1 MLVTLGNNTALTAG
15 ASTVA
20 PYACKSLQ
28 KIFIKVDDPTGST
41 AYDHT
46 VTITLGQRVICQS
59 SGVGLL
65 GMSMAFQSGSD
76 NGSNSEISY
85 GINLGSHELLNNEN
99 VYVTV
104 RAGAAALDAVDIS
117 AEVDSPCE
125 SFPIRYTEYSDSTFT
140 ADGVLS
146 AVVYKSDLSNIDE
159 DATNVE
165 MRNHVNSSSPT
176 VISSNSWFRA
186 VSPTNKV
193 SSYGLLQQN
202 SIPLNTS
209 FNYAQGTANRILVGS
224 LLSQTRGQ
232 IKQAQTDKSVARQFA
247 QVSR

>member
-1 MLVTLGNNTALTAG
+1 MLVTLGNNTALSAG

-28 KIFIKVDDPTGST
+28 KVFIKIDDASGST
-41 AYDHT
+41 AYDHS

-59 SGVGLL
+59 SGLGLL
-65 GMSMAFQSGSD
+65 GQSSAFQSGSE
-76 NGSNSEISY
+76 GRTTQTAY
-85 GINLGSHELLNNEN
+85 GINLGSHELLDNEN

-117 AEVDSPCE
+117 AEVDSPCDP
-125 SFPIRYTEYSDSTFT
+125 FPIRYTEYSDSTFT

-146 AVVYKSDLSNIDE
+146 AIIYKHDGSAIDE

-176 VISSNSWFRA
+176 VISA
-186 VSPTNKV
+186 VNWYNALSPTNGMSV
-193 SSYGLLQQN
+193 WGVLQQN
-202 SIPLNTS
+202 NIPLNTS
-209 FNYAQGTANRILVGS
+209 FNYSQGTANRICVGS
-224 LLSQTRGQ
+224 LMSQNRRQ
-232 IKQAQTDKSVARQFA
+232 IAQAKADKSVARKFA

>member
-1 MLVTLGNNTALTAG
+1 MLVTLGNNTALGAG

-28 KIFIKVDDPTGST
+28 KVFIKVDDASGTT
-41 AYDHT
+41 AFDHT

-59 SGVGLL
+59 SGLGLL
-65 GMSMAFQSGSD
+65 GMSIAFQSGSAQT
-76 NGSNSEISY
+76 GSSCQY
-85 GINLGSHELLNNEN
+85 GINLGSHELLDNEN

-125 SFPIRYTEYSDSTFT
+125 NFPIRYTEYADSTFT

-146 AVVYKSDLSNIDE
+146 AICYKNDGSSVDE

-176 VISSNSWFRA
+176 VISANNWFSA
-186 VSPTNKV
+186 LSPTSGEAAWGV
-193 SSYGLLQQN
+193 LQQN
-202 SIPLNTS
+202 NIPLNTS
-209 FNYAQGTANRILVGS
+209 FNYAQGTANRIIVGS
-224 LLSQTRGQ
+224 LMSSTRRQ
-232 IKQAQTDKSVARQFA
+232 VKQAQSDKSVARQFA

>member
-1 MLVTLGNNTALTAG
+1 MLVTLANNTALSAG

-28 KIFIKVDDPTGST
+28 KVFIKVDDPTGTT

-59 SGVGLL
+59 SGLGLL
-65 GMSMAFQSGSD
+65 GMSIAFQSGSGLTD
-76 NGSNSEISY
+76 AECAY
-85 GINLGSHELLNNEN
+85 GINLGSHELLDNEN

-146 AVVYKSDLSNIDE
+146 AVCYKDNGTAIDE

-176 VISSNSWFRA
+176 VISANNWLQA
-186 VSPTNKV
+186 LSPTAQNNK
-193 SSYGLLQQN
+193 YGILQQN
-202 SIPLNTS
+202 DIPLNTS
-209 FNYAQGTANRILVGS
+209 FNYAQGTANRIIVGS
-224 LLSQTRGQ
+224 LMSQNSRQ
-232 IKQAQTDKSVARQFA
+232 IRQANADKAVARKFA

>member
-1 MLVTLGNNTALTAG
+1 MLVTLGNNTALGAG

-28 KIFIKVDDPTGST
+28 KIFIKVDDSSGTT
-41 AYDHT
+41 AFDHT
-46 VTITLGQRVICQS
+46 VTVTLGQRVIVQS
-59 SGVGLL
+59 SGLGLL
-65 GMSMAFQSGSD
+65 GMSTAFQSGST
-76 NGSNSEISY
+76 NTAGNCQY
-85 GINLGSHELLNNEN
+85 GINLGSHELLDNEN

-146 AVVYKSDLSNIDE
+146 AICYKNDKSAIDE

-176 VISSNSWFRA
+176 VISASNWYMA
-186 VSPTNKV
+186 ISPTEGFDIF
-193 SSYGLLQQN
+193 GLLQQN
-202 SIPLNTS
+202 NIPLNTS

-224 LLSQTRGQ
+224 LMSQTSRQ
-232 IKQAQTDKSVARQFA
+232 VRQANSDKSVARQFA

>member
-1 MLVTLGNNTALTAG
+1 MLVTLANNTALTAG

-28 KIFIKVDDPTGST
+28 RVFIKIDDSSGTT

-59 SGVGLL
+59 SGLGLL
-65 GMSMAFQSGSD
+65 GMSNAFQSGSTD
-76 NGSNSEISY
+76 KSTQIEY
-85 GINLGSHELLNNEN
+85 GINLGSHELLDNEN

-125 SFPIRYTEYSDSTFT
+125 SFPIRYTEYADSTFT

-146 AVVYKSDLSNIDE
+146 AVCFKSNGAAIDE

-176 VISSNSWFRA
+176 VISANNWFGA
-186 VSPTNKV
+186 TSPGAADAAF
-193 SSYGLLQQN
+193 GLLQHN
-202 SIPLNTS
+202 NIPLNTS
-209 FNYAQGTANRILVGS
+209 FNYAQGTADRIIVGS
-224 LLSQTRGQ
+224 LMSHNREQVR
-232 IKQAQTDKSVARQFA
+232 QASADKAVAQKFA

>member
-1 MLVTLGNNTALTAG
+1 MLVTLGNNTALAAG

-28 KIFIKVDDPTGST
+28 KVFIKVDDPTGST

-46 VTITLGQRVICQS
+46 ITITLGQRVICQS
-59 SGVGLL
+59 SGAGLL
-65 GMSMAFQSGSD
+65 GMSTAFQSGSKD
-76 NGSNSEISY
+76 RSAQCQY
-85 GINLGSHELLNNEN
+85 GINLGSHELLDNEN

-146 AVVYKSDLSNIDE
+146 AVCYKNTLDAIDE
-159 DATNVE
+159 DGTNVE

-176 VISSNSWFRA
+176 VISSNNWFGA
-186 VSPTNKV
+186 VSPADADPV
-193 SSYGLLQQN
+193 FGLLQQN
-202 SIPLNTS
+202 NVPLNTS
-209 FNYAQGTANRILVGS
+209 FNYAQGTANRIIVGS
-224 LLSQTRGQ
+224 LMSTTRRQ
-232 IKQAQTDKSVARQFA
+232 LKQAQADKSVARQFA

>member
-1 MLVTLGNNTALTAG
+1 MLVTLGNNTALSAG

-28 KIFIKVDDPTGST
+28 KVFIKVDDTTGTT

-59 SGVGLL
+59 SGLGLL
-65 GMSMAFQSGSD
+65 GMSTAFQSGSL
-76 NGSNSEISY
+76 NTGGNCQY
-85 GINLGSHELLNNEN
+85 GINLGSHELLDNEN

-104 RAGAAALDAVDIS
+104 RAGGADLDAVDIS
-117 AEVDSPCE
+117 AEVDSPCDPY
-125 SFPIRYTEYSDSTFT
+125 PIRYTEYSDSTFT

-146 AVVYKSDLSNIDE
+146 AIIYNDSVLDVDE
-159 DATNVE
+159 DGANVE

-176 VISSNSWFRA
+176 VISSSNWFQA
-186 VSPTNKV
+186 VSPSANLSKF
-193 SSYGLLQQN
+193 GLLQQN
-202 SIPLNTS
+202 NIPLNTS
-209 FNYAQGTANRILVGS
+209 FNYTPNVANRIIVGS
-224 LLSQTRGQ
+224 LMSQSPRQ
-232 IKQAQTDKSVARQFA
+232 IRQAKDDKSIARKFA

>member
-28 KIFIKVDDPTGST
+28 KVFIKVDDPTGST
-41 AYDHT
+41 AFDHS

-59 SGVGLL
+59 SGAGLL
-65 GMSMAFQSGSD
+65 GMSTAFQAGSSST
-76 NGSNSEISY
+76 GAQCQY
-85 GINLGSHELLNNEN
+85 GINLGSHELLDNEN

-117 AEVDSPCE
+117 AEVDSPCDP
-125 SFPIRYTEYSDSTFT
+125 FPIRYTEYSDSTFT

-146 AVVYKSDLSNIDE
+146 AIIYHRTLSAIDE
-159 DATNVE
+159 DGTNVE

-176 VISSNSWFRA
+176 VISASNWFQA
-186 VSPTNKV
+186 MSPTNSV
-193 SSYGLLQQN
+193 DQFGILQQN
-202 SIPLNTS
+202 EIPLNTS
-209 FNYAQGTANRILVGS
+209 FNYNPVTANRILVGS
-224 LLSQTRGQ
+224 LLSQNQRQ
-232 IKQAQTDKSVARQFA
+232 IRQAQADKAVAKKFA

>member
-28 KIFIKVDDPTGST
+28 KVFIKIDDTSGST

-59 SGVGLL
+59 SGVGLV
-65 GMSMAFQSGSD
+65 GMSTAFQSG
-76 NGSNSEISY
+76 NINTNSSTQY
-85 GINLGSHELLNNEN
+85 GINLGSHELLDNEN

-104 RAGAAALDAVDIS
+104 RAGAGALDAVDIS

-146 AVVYKSDLSNIDE
+146 AICYKSDLSDVDE

-176 VISSNSWFRA
+176 VISSNNWFQA
-186 VSPTNKV
+186 VSPSAGSDKF
-193 SSYGLLQQN
+193 GLLQQN

-224 LLSQTRGQ
+224 LMSQTRRQ
-232 IKQAQTDKSVARQFA
+232 VNQAKSDRSVARQFA

>member
-1 MLVTLGNNTALTAG
+1 MLVTLANNTALSAG
-15 ASTVA
+15 ATNTA

-28 KIFIKVDDPTGST
+28 KVFIKIDDPTGTT
-41 AYDHT
+41 AYDHS

-59 SGVGLL
+59 SGAGLI
-65 GMSMAFQSGSD
+65 GMSLAFQSGSVEA
-76 NGSNSEISY
+76 STEIAY
-85 GINLGSHELLNNEN
+85 GINLGSHELLDNEN

-146 AVVYKSDLSNIDE
+146 AICYENALNAIDE

-176 VISSNSWFRA
+176 VISAQNWFRA
-186 VSPTNKV
+186 ISPSNGRSQWGV
-193 SSYGLLQQN
+193 LQQN
-202 SIPLNTS
+202 NIPLNTS

-224 LLSQTRGQ
+224 LMSQNSRQ
-232 IKQAQTDKSVARQFA
+232 VRQAQADKSVAQKFA

>member
-1 MLVTLGNNTALTAG
+1 MLVTLGNNTALGAG

-28 KIFIKVDDPTGST
+28 KIFIKIDDPTGST

-46 VTITLGQRVICQS
+46 VTVTLGQRVIVQS
-59 SGVGLL
+59 SGLGLL
-65 GMSMAFQSGSD
+65 GMSTAFQAGSAE
-76 NGSNSEISY
+76 SSAVCHY
-85 GINLGSHELLNNEN
+85 GINLGSHELLHNEN

-117 AEVDSPCE
+117 AEVDAPCE
-125 SFPIRYTEYSDSTFT
+125 SFPIRYTEYSDATFT

-146 AVVYKSDLSNIDE
+146 AICYDTAGASIDE
-159 DATNVE
+159 DTTNVE

-176 VISSNSWFRA
+176 VISA
-186 VSPTNKV
+186 VNWYNAMSPTNNQ
-193 SSYGLLQQN
+193 SSWGILQQN
-202 SIPLNTS
+202 DIPLNTS
-209 FNYAQGTANRILVGS
+209 FNYAQGTADRILVGS
-224 LLSQTRGQ
+224 LLSQNRQQ
-232 IKQAQTDKSVARQFA
+232 IRQARADKAVARKFA

>member
-1 MLVTLGNNTALTAG
+1 MLVTLANNTALSAG

-28 KIFIKVDDPTGST
+28 KVFIKIDDSAGQT

-59 SGVGLL
+59 SGPGLL
-65 GMSMAFQSGSD
+65 GMSLAFQSGSVPS
-76 NGSNSEISY
+76 GTETSY
-85 GINLGSHELLNNEN
+85 GINLGSHELLDNEN

-104 RAGAAALDAVDIS
+104 RAGINALDAVDIS

-125 SFPIRYTEYSDSTFT
+125 SFPIRYTEYADKTFT

-146 AVVYKSDLSNIDE
+146 AICYKSNLSAIDE
-159 DATNVE
+159 DGTNVE

-176 VISSNSWFRA
+176 VISAQNWFRA
-186 VSPTNKV
+186 ISPSNNESLWGV
-193 SSYGLLQQN
+193 LQQN
-202 SIPLNTS
+202 NIPLNTS

-224 LLSQTRGQ
+224 LMSQNRRQ
-232 IKQAQTDKSVARQFA
+232 VRQAQADKSVAQNFA

>member
-1 MLVTLGNNTALTAG
+1 MLVTLANNTALSAG

-28 KIFIKVDDPTGST
+28 KVFIKIDDPTGST

-59 SGVGLL
+59 SGAGLL
-65 GMSMAFQSGSD
+65 GMSLAFQSGSTSQ
-76 NGSNSEISY
+76 NAETAY
-85 GINLGSHELLNNEN
+85 GINLGSHELLDNEN

-104 RAGAAALDAVDIS
+104 RAGSAALDAVDIS
-117 AEVDSPCE
+117 AEVDSPCDP
-125 SFPIRYTEYSDSTFT
+125 FPIRYTEYSDSTFT

-146 AVVYKSDLSNIDE
+146 AICYNSGLSTIDE

-176 VISSNSWFRA
+176 VISAQNWFRA
-186 VSPTNKV
+186 ISPSADQPFWGV
-193 SSYGLLQQN
+193 LQQN
-202 SIPLNTS
+202 NVPLNTS
-209 FNYAQGTANRILVGS
+209 FNYAQGTANKILVGS
-224 LLSQTRGQ
+224 LMSQNQRQ
-232 IKQAQTDKSVARQFA
+232 IRQAQADKSVAQRFA

>member
-1 MLVTLGNNTALTAG
+1 MLVTLGNNTALAAG

-20 PYACKSLQ
+20 PYACKSVQ
-28 KIFIKVDDPTGST
+28 KVFIKVDDASGTT

-59 SGVGLL
+59 SGLGLL
-65 GMSMAFQSGSD
+65 GMSTAFQSGSFET
-76 NGSNSEISY
+76 NNPIQY

-117 AEVDSPCE
+117 AEVDAPCTP
-125 SFPIRYTEYSDSTFT
+125 FPIRYTEYSDSTFT

-146 AVVYKSDLSNIDE
+146 AVTYKDDKSAIDE

-176 VISSNSWFRA
+176 VISAVNWFCA
-186 VSPTNKV
+186 VSPTANSDKF
-193 SSYGLLQQN
+193 GLLQQN
-202 SIPLNTS
+202 NIPLNTS

-224 LLSQTRGQ
+224 LMSSSRSQLR
-232 IKQAQTDKSVARQFA
+232 QAQADKSVARQFA

>member
-1 MLVTLGNNTALTAG
+1 MLVTLGNNTALAAG

-28 KIFIKVDDPTGST
+28 KVFIKIDDSSGST
-41 AYDHT
+41 AFDHT

-59 SGVGLL
+59 SGLGLL
-65 GMSMAFQSGSD
+65 GMSTAFQSGSS
-76 NGSNSEISY
+76 GTAASCQY
-85 GINLGSHELLNNEN
+85 GINLGSHELLDNEN

-104 RAGAAALDAVDIS
+104 RAGAGALDAVDIS

-146 AVVYKSDLSNIDE
+146 AICYKNDKSAIDE
-159 DATNVE
+159 DTTNVE

-176 VISSNSWFRA
+176 VISASNWYLA
-186 VSPTNKV
+186 VSPTSNLEIF
-193 SSYGLLQQN
+193 GLLQQN
-202 SIPLNTS
+202 NIPLNTS

-224 LLSQTRGQ
+224 LMSQTSRQ
-232 IKQAQTDKSVARQFA
+232 VRQAEADKSVARKFA

>member
-1 MLVTLGNNTALTAG
+1 MLVTLANNTALAAG

-20 PYACKSLQ
+20 PYACKSIQ
-28 KIFIKVDDPTGST
+28 KVFVNINDSTGST
-41 AYDHT
+41 AYDHS

-59 SGVGLL
+59 SGLGLI
-65 GMSMAFQSGSD
+65 GMSSAFQSGS
-76 NGSNSEISY
+76 NGTAGQAAY

-125 SFPIRYTEYSDSTFT
+125 SFPIRYTEYSDATFT

-146 AVVYKSDLSNIDE
+146 AVIYKHDKSDIAE
-159 DATNVE
+159 DGTNVE
-165 MRNHVNSSSPT
+165 MRSHINSSAPT
-176 VISSNSWFRA
+176 VISANNWFNG
-186 VSPTNKV
+186 VSPASATNTF
-193 SSYGLLQQN
+193 GLLQQN
-202 SIPLNTS
+202 NVPLNTS

-224 LLSQTRGQ
+224 LMSTSSEQQR
-232 IKQAQTDKSVARQFA
+232 QAKADKSVASKFA

>member
-1 MLVTLGNNTALTAG
+1 MLVTLGNNTALAAG

-28 KIFIKVDDPTGST
+28 KVFIKIDDASGTT

-59 SGVGLL
+59 SGLGLL
-65 GMSMAFQSGSD
+65 GMSTAFQSGAVD
-76 NGSNSEISY
+76 VDAECSY
-85 GINLGSHELLNNEN
+85 GINLGSHELLDNEN

-125 SFPIRYTEYSDSTFT
+125 PYPIRYTEYSDSTFT

-146 AVVYKSDLSNIDE
+146 AICYKDNASAIDE

-176 VISSNSWFRA
+176 VISAQNWYRA
-186 VSPTNKV
+186 VSPASRTSV
-193 SSYGLLQQN
+193 WGLLQQN
-202 SIPLNTS
+202 NIPLNTS
-209 FNYAQGTANRILVGS
+209 FNYAQGTANRIIVGS
-224 LLSQTRGQ
+224 LMSQNSRQ
-232 IKQAQTDKSVARQFA
+232 IRQAKADKSVA
-247 QVSR
+247 SKICSS

>member
-1 MLVTLGNNTALTAG
+1 MLVTLGNNTALSAG
-15 ASTVA
+15 GSTVA

-28 KIFIKVDDPTGST
+28 KVFIKIDDASGTT

-59 SGVGLL
+59 SGLGLL
-65 GMSMAFQSGSD
+65 GMSSAFQSGS
-76 NGSNSEISY
+76 SETTAVTHY
-85 GINLGSHELLNNEN
+85 GINLGSHELLDNEN

-117 AEVDSPCE
+117 AEVDAPCE
-125 SFPIRYTEYSDSTFT
+125 PFPIRYTEYSDSTFT

-146 AVVYKSDLSNIDE
+146 AICFKSTGAVIDE

-176 VISSNSWFRA
+176 VISA
-186 VSPTNKV
+186 VNWYNAISPTNNQSTWGV
-193 SSYGLLQQN
+193 LQQN
-202 SIPLNTS
+202 NIPLNTS
-209 FNYAQGTANRILVGS
+209 FNYAQGTADRIVVGS
-224 LLSQTRGQ
+224 LMSSTRRQ
-232 IKQAQTDKSVARQFA
+232 LKQAQSEKSVARQFA

>member
-1 MLVTLGNNTALTAG
+1 MLVTLSNNTALAAG

-28 KIFIKVDDPTGST
+28 KVFIKIDDPSGTT
-41 AYDHT
+41 AYDHS

-59 SGVGLL
+59 SGAGLL
-65 GMSMAFQSGSD
+65 GMSTAFQSGTTAS
-76 NGSNSEISY
+76 GGVCAY

-104 RAGAAALDAVDIS
+104 RAGAAALDQVDIS

-146 AVVYKSDLSNIDE
+146 AVCYKDNIASIDE

-176 VISSNSWFRA
+176 VISA
-186 VSPTNKV
+186 VNWYNALSPTDNQA
-193 SSYGLLQQN
+193 SWGILQQN
-202 SIPLNTS
+202 DIPLNTS
-209 FNYAQGTANRILVGS
+209 FNYNQGTANRILVGS
-224 LLSQTRGQ
+224 LMSQNREQ
-232 IKQAQTDKSVARQFA
+232 VRQAKADKAVARKFA
-247 QVSR
+247 QVSS

>member
-1 MLVTLGNNTALTAG
+1 MLVTLGNNTALAAG
-15 ASTVA
+15 ASTTA
-20 PYACKSLQ
+20 AYACKSLQ
-28 KIFIKVDDPTGST
+28 KVFIKVDDPTGNT

-59 SGVGLL
+59 SGFGLV
-65 GMSMAFQSGSD
+65 GMSTAFQSGAKD
-76 NGSNSEISY
+76 YTAVTAY
-85 GINLGSHELLNNEN
+85 GINLGSHELLDNEN

-125 SFPIRYTEYSDSTFT
+125 SFPIRYTEYADSTFT

-146 AVVYKSDLSNIDE
+146 AIVFKSGSGSIDE

-176 VISSNSWFRA
+176 VISAVNWFNA
-186 VSPTNKV
+186 VSPAGTI
-193 SSYGLLQQN
+193 SDWGILQQN
-202 SIPLNTS
+202 NIPLNTS
-209 FNYAQGTANRILVGS
+209 FNYAQTTANRILVGS
-224 LLSQTRGQ
+224 LMSQSRRQ
-232 IKQAQTDKSVARQFA
+232 VRQAQADKSVARQFA